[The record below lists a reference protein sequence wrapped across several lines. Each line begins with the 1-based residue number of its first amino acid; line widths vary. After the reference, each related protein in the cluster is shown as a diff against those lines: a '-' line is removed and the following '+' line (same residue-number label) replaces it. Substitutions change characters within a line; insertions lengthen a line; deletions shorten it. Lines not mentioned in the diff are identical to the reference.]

1 MRKRQ
6 TTCVLA
12 LALTLTLSAR
22 AYGWSNG
29 GHMAV
34 AAVAYDRLTPQVRA
48 RADALVRLNP
58 RFNIWK
64 TMIPRGTPAAA
75 RPKLLFMIAAT
86 WADQIKDPDTGH
98 VADGTD
104 DGNRPP
110 NDGTAARNTGYT
122 DTAMHK
128 YWHFIDLP
136 FTQDGT
142 PTQAPPV
149 PNALTQID
157 ALRAVLSSDS
167 TALLKSY
174 DMVWLLHLVGD
185 VHQPLHCAARFTRG
199 DRDGGGDDG
208 GNEVTVS
215 DLNRSMRLHA
225 FWDELLG
232 TSKNPVPAR
241 ALARELP
248 AAPAA
253 AASNLNTAD
262 WIDEGLELARTR
274 VYMSPPIGAGGGP
287 FRITDAYR
295 NGARTLARERV
306 ALAGARLAN
315 ILNSELT
322 STGN

>member
-1 MRKRQ
+1 
-6 TTCVLA
+6 
-12 LALTLTLSAR
+12 
-22 AYGWSNG
+22 
-29 GHMAV
+29 MAV

-58 RFNIWK
+58 RFSIWQGMVSD
-64 TMIPRGTPAAA
+64 TPRAA

-86 WADQIKDPDTGH
+86 WADQIKDTDTGH
-98 VADGTD
+98 FEDGTD
-104 DGNRPP
+104 GGNRPP
-110 NDGTAARNTGYT
+110 TDGTAARNIGYT

-142 PTQAPPV
+142 PTQDPPV

-157 ALRAVLSSDS
+157 AFRAVLSSNRPD
-167 TALLKSY
+167 LLKSY

-185 VHQPLHCAARFTRG
+185 VHQPLHCAARFTRD

-208 GNEVTVS
+208 GNEVTVCDAPRCTNS
-215 DLNRSMRLHA
+215 RRLHA
-225 FWDELLG
+225 FWDGLLG
-232 TSKNPVPAR
+232 TSSNPVPAR
-241 ALARELP
+241 TLAQGLP
-248 AAPAA
+248 AAPAG

-262 WIDEGLELARTR
+262 WIDEGLELARDN
-274 VYMSPPIGAGGGP
+274 VYRSPIGAGGGP
-287 FRITDAYR
+287 FRLTNAYR
-295 NGARTLARERV
+295 NAASTLARQRA

-322 STGN
+322 N

>member
-1 MRKRQ
+1 MRKRRI
-6 TTCVLA
+6 TCVLG
-12 LALTLTLSAR
+12 LTLILSFSAQV
-22 AYGWSNG
+22 YGWGNG

-58 RFNIWK
+58 RFSIWQG
-64 TMIPRGTPAAA
+64 MLPRRTRAAD

-86 WADQIKDPDTGH
+86 WADQIKGDGH
-98 VADGTD
+98 VSDGPD
-104 DGNRPP
+104 GGNRPP
-110 NDGTAARNTGYT
+110 TDGTAARNIGYP

-136 FTQDGT
+136 FTQDGS
-142 PTQAPPV
+142 PTTDPPE

-157 ALRAVLSSDS
+157 AFRAVLSSDN

-185 VHQPLHCAARFTRG
+185 VHQPLHCAARFIRG
-199 DRDGGGDDG
+199 DADGDGDDG
-208 GNEVTVS
+208 GNEVTVC
-215 DLNRSMRLHA
+215 DPACNKKLHS
-225 FWDELLG
+225 FWDGLLG
-232 TSKNPVPAR
+232 TSEDPVPAR
-241 ALARELP
+241 TLAQGLP
-248 AAPAA
+248 AAPARA
-253 AASNLNTAD
+253 AGNLRASD
-262 WIDEGLELARTR
+262 WIDEGLDLAKRN
-274 VYMSPPIGAGGGP
+274 VYKRPIEAGSGP
-287 FRITDAYR
+287 FRITEAYR
-295 NGARTLARERV
+295 NAARTLARRRV